1 MKFGEIL
8 YIYNTFI
15 LFCLIDLYYT
25 FYTKSINFEQLFI
38 YEMSILL
45 F

>member
-1 MKFGEIL
+1 MKFGEIF
-8 YIYNTFI
+8 YIYSTFI
-15 LFCLIDLYYT
+15 FCLIDLYYT
-25 FYTKSINFEQLFI
+25 FYNFEQLFI

>member
-1 MKFGEIL
+1 MKFGEIF
-8 YIYNTFI
+8 YIYSTFI
-15 LFCLIDLYYT
+15 FCLIDLYYT